1 MYLVSTD
8 SAMFTETNYTTFKNK
23 FGILVE
29 ISWII
34 SRIMETLTELDW
46 QALMTF
52 KWANWPIESAHLHR
66 NHMATSAIRL
76 ECSAN
81 SNPWWYNRYI

>member
-1 MYLVSTD
+1 MNLVSTD
-8 SAMFTETNYTTFKNK
+8 SAMYAETNYTTFKNI

-29 ISWII
+29 ILWII

-52 KWANWPIESAHLHR
+52 KWANWPLESAHLHR
-66 NHMATSAIRL
+66 NQVAASAIRL
-76 ECSAN
+76 GWNAN
-81 SNPWWYNRYI
+81 SNPWWYYRYI